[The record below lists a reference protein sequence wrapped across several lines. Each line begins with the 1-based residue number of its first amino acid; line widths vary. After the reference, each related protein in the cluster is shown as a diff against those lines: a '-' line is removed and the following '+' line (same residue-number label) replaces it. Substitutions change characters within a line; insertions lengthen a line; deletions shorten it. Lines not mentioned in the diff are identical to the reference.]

1 MSAPA
6 ENLVSDDFA
15 GRVLRDAEAALVK
28 PAALTDDARYF
39 AAAAFAL
46 GRDRAARIEMAN
58 ADRSEAA

>member
-1 MSAPA
+1 M
-6 ENLVSDDFA
+6 SDDFA